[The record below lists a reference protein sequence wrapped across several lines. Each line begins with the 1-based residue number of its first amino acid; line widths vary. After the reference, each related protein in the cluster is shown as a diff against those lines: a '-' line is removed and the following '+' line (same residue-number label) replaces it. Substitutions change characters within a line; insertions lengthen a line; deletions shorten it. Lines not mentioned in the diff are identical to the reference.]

1 MWSLIKDVRGTV
13 RQAVAPRKERSNEEL
28 RSHDERQQPLSSGL
42 AGVGDF
48 LSGWWDTINKKTK
61 SFLQDA
67 LGTSDIDAYDEPLP
81 LLLRLTPEQREAMH
95 VDEIIR
101 EISEAV
107 SVIAIRSDRV
117 HREACFLL
125 SLSLEEQIAHTSDF
139 INCYDWWEKLVN
151 RRLSSCQEILH
162 HCQCPPESEES
173 HTICLLTQRIHS
185 IREKCTQD
193 MATIASRGRILRDER
208 YDFLEKI
215 PCGDQTKETTYKR
228 HQVKKTGIT
237 EESISRI
244 SQHDEFNKE
253 DMLRQLTDKRI
264 PKEGNK
270 LRKTTN
276 NHTNS
281 TNTKEEAHIFFQEE
295 AEARRLAEEE
305 SRRLAEE
312 AESRRLAEEARRL
325 AEEAE
330 ARRLAEE
337 AEARRLAEEAE
348 SRRLAEEAESHR
360 LAEEAEAR
368 RLAEEAE
375 SRRLAEEAEARRLA
389 EEAESHRLAEE
400 AEARRL
406 AEEAEARRLAE
417 EAEARRLAEEARRLA
432 EEAESRRLAEEAES
446 HRLAEEAE
454 ARRLAEE
461 AEARRLAEEAE
472 SRRLA
477 EEAEARRLAEEA
489 EARRL
494 AEEAEA
500 RRLAEEAEARR
511 LAEEAEARRLAEEA
525 RRLAEE
531 AEARRLAEEARRLA
545 EEAESHRL
553 AEEAESRRLAEEA
566 ESRRLAEEARRLAEE
581 AESRRLAE
589 EAEAR
594 RLAEEAEA
602 CRLAE
607 EAEARRLAEEAE
619 SHRLAEE
626 AESRRLAEEQSRRL
640 AEEAESRRLAEEA
653 ESHRLAEEAE
663 SRRLAEEAESRRLA
677 EEQSRRLAEE
687 AESRRLAE
695 EEKAR
700 FLAGAEDV
708 SGGEVYGVNLTFMN
722 FLLLPENSS
731 FLEREESIKRMR
743 IVRLEQDDYLI
754 LFRGL
759 MLASANFSDLRE
771 ATEPVKAETD
781 SGWNDDDFDEDEM
794 QFSNLCGANLASS
807 TSVGG
812 LQMEEADD
820 DEWGDW

>member
-228 HQVKKTGIT
+228 HQIKKTGIT

-244 SQHDEFNKE
+244 NQHDEFNKE

-281 TNTKEEAHIFFQEE
+281 TNTKDEAHIFFQEE
-295 AEARRLAEEE
+295 AEARRLAEE
-305 SRRLAEE
+305 
-312 AESRRLAEEARRL
+312 AESR
-325 AEEAE
+325 
-330 ARRLAEE
+330 
-337 AEARRLAEEAE
+337 
-348 SRRLAEEAESHR
+348 
-360 LAEEAEAR
+360 
-368 RLAEEAE
+368 
-375 SRRLAEEAEARRLA
+375 
-389 EEAESHRLAEE
+389 
-400 AEARRL
+400 
-406 AEEAEARRLAE
+406 
-417 EAEARRLAEEARRLA
+417 
-432 EEAESRRLAEEAES
+432 
-446 HRLAEEAE
+446 
-454 ARRLAEE
+454 
-461 AEARRLAEEAE
+461 
-472 SRRLA
+472 
-477 EEAEARRLAEEA
+477 
-489 EARRL
+489 
-494 AEEAEA
+494 
-500 RRLAEEAEARR
+500 
-511 LAEEAEARRLAEEA
+511 
-525 RRLAEE
+525 
-531 AEARRLAEEARRLA
+531 
-545 EEAESHRL
+545 
-553 AEEAESRRLAEEA
+553 
-566 ESRRLAEEARRLAEE
+566 
-581 AESRRLAE
+581 
-589 EAEAR
+589 
-594 RLAEEAEA
+594 
-602 CRLAE
+602 C
-607 EAEARRLAEEAE
+607 
-619 SHRLAEE
+619 
-626 AESRRLAEEQSRRL
+626 L

-663 SRRLAEEAESRRLA
+663 SRRLAEEAESRRLV
-677 EEQSRRLAEE
+677 EE
-687 AESRRLAE
+687 AEARRL
-695 EEKAR
+695 
-700 FLAGAEDV
+700 V
-708 SGGEVYGVNLTFMN
+708 
-722 FLLLPENSS
+722 
-731 FLEREESIKRMR
+731 
-743 IVRLEQDDYLI
+743 
-754 LFRGL
+754 
-759 MLASANFSDLRE
+759 
-771 ATEPVKAETD
+771 
-781 SGWNDDDFDEDEM
+781 
-794 QFSNLCGANLASS
+794 
-807 TSVGG
+807 
-812 LQMEEADD
+812 
-820 DEWGDW
+820 